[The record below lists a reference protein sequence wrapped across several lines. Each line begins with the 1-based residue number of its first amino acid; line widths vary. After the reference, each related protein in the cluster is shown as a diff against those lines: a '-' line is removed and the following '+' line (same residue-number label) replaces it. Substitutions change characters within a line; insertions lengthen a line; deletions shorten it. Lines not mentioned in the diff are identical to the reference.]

1 MKKWTGILLMALLL
15 CLTAFAVADVAID
28 ETNFP
33 DGSFRSR
40 VKQWDL
46 NKDGA
51 LDESEIAAVTS
62 ITITG
67 NVDSFKET
75 LI

>member
-1 MKKWTGILLMALLL
+1 
-15 CLTAFAVADVAID
+15 
-28 ETNFP
+28 
-33 DGSFRSR
+33 